1 MSAEPAELIE
11 LRRRAREIS
20 DLNGIGGL
28 LLWDQNTMMPPGG
41 AGARADQFEALE
53 RIQHD
58 RLTDPGLAK
67 LLDALEPWAASV
79 DPDSDGAS
87 LVRVLRRDHHK
98 AVQVPTELAAEIS
111 SAAAHAQQAW
121 LQARE
126 KGDFNHFAPALER
139 VLELQSRY
147 IACFDGT
154 GEFAHPYDILLD
166 DYEPGLTTA
175 ELGGVFNRL
184 QGELVPLVSA
194 AAATGDDGHVFPGS
208 YPVEAQRRMADEL
221 LHAVG
226 FETEHWRVDA
236 SVHPFARSMAPT
248 DVRLTTRWEESD
260 LAMAFY
266 SCLHEFGHGLYEAQF
281 EPHHYRTTLAEAT
294 GLGVHESQ
302 SRLWE
307 NLVGRSRPFCE
318 WVLPLLRRSLGG
330 HFDAMDAAEL
340 YRAVNRVRLSLIRIE
355 ADETTYNLHIALRFE
370 LEVAMVEGRLSVSEL
385 PDAWGEAT
393 YRLLGLETPSVME
406 GVLQD
411 IHWGAGMIGY
421 FPTYTIG
428 NLMAAQLWRAL
439 SDDLPDI
446 DDQIAAGDFAPLRE
460 WLRLNVHRHG
470 RKYESREL
478 LRRATGEELSVEPW
492 LDYLEAKLLDAGL
505 LTAPVRVPRS

>member
-1 MSAEPAELIE
+1 MSTEPAELAE
-11 LRRRAREIS
+11 LRLRARELA

-41 AGARADQFEALE
+41 AAARADQFEALE

-58 RLTDPGLAK
+58 RLTDPALGR

-79 DPDSDGAS
+79 DPDSDDAA
-87 LVRVLRRDHHK
+87 LVRVLRRDHQK
-98 AVQVPTELAAEIS
+98 AVRVPTELAAEIS
-111 SAAAHAQQAW
+111 GASAHAQQAW

-126 KGDFNHFAPALER
+126 KGDFAHFAPALER
-139 VLELQSRY
+139 ILELQSRY
-147 IACFDGT
+147 IACFDGS
-154 GEFAHPYDILLD
+154 GEYAHPYDILLD

-175 ELGGVFNRL
+175 ELQGLFARL
-184 QGELVPLVSA
+184 QEELVPLVSA
-194 AAATGDDGHVFPGS
+194 AAAAGEDGPVLPGS
-208 YPVEAQRRMADEL
+208 YPVEAQKRMADEL

-226 FETEHWRVDA
+226 FNPEHWRVDA

-248 DVRLTTRWEESD
+248 DVRLTTRWEEDD
-260 LAMAFY
+260 LSMAFY

-281 EPHHYRTTLAEAT
+281 DPRHYRTTLAEAT

-318 WVLPLLRRSLGG
+318 WVLPLLRRTLGG
-330 HFDAMDAAEL
+330 PFEAMGATEL
-340 YRAVNRVRLSLIRIE
+340 YRAVNRVRPSLIRIE

-370 LEVAMVEGRLSVSEL
+370 LEVAMVEGRLGVADL
-385 PDAWGEAT
+385 PDAWEEAT
-393 YRLLGLETPSVME
+393 QRLLGLETPSIME

-439 SDDLPDI
+439 SAEEPDI
-446 DDQIAAGDFAPLRE
+446 DGQLAAGDFAPLRE
-460 WLRLNVHRHG
+460 WLRVNIHRHG
-470 RKYESREL
+470 RKFESREL

-492 LDYLEAKLLDAGL
+492 LDYLEGKLLDAGL
-505 LTAPVRVPRS
+505 LTAPVRLPRS

>member
-1 MSAEPAELIE
+1 MSTEPAELAE

-41 AGARADQFEALE
+41 ASARADQFEALE

-79 DPDSDGAS
+79 DPDSDDAG
-87 LVRVLRRDHHK
+87 LIRVLRRDHHK
-98 AVQVPTELAAEIS
+98 AVQVPTELAAQIS
-111 SAAAHAQQAW
+111 SADAHAQQAW
-121 LQARE
+121 LEARE
-126 KGDFNHFAPALER
+126 KRDFNRFAPALER
-139 VLELQSRY
+139 VLELQQRY
-147 IACFDGT
+147 IACFDAG
-154 GEFAHPYDILLD
+154 GEYEHPYDVLLD
-166 DYEPGLTTA
+166 DYEPGLTTE
-175 ELGGVFNRL
+175 ELQGLFGHL

-194 AAATGDDGHVFPGS
+194 AAVTGDDGPLFPGRF
-208 YPVEAQRRMADEL
+208 PAEGQHRMADEL
-221 LHAVG
+221 LQALG
-226 FETEHWRVDA
+226 YKPEFWRLDA

-248 DVRLTTRWEESD
+248 DVRLTTRWEEDD

-281 EPHHYRTTLAEAT
+281 EPRHYRTTLAEAT

-318 WVLPLLRRSLGG
+318 WVLPLLRRC
-330 HFDAMDAAEL
+330 FDGSFGALDAGDL

-370 LEVAMVEGRLSVSEL
+370 LEVALVEGRLSVADL
-385 PDAWGEAT
+385 PDAWDEAT
-393 YRLLGLETPSVME
+393 HRLLGLEVPNLIE

-439 SDDLPDI
+439 AADLPDI
-446 DDQIAAGDFAPLRE
+446 DDRMAAGDFAPLRE
-460 WLRLNVHRHG
+460 WLRENIHRHG
-470 RKYESREL
+470 RKFESREL

-492 LDYLEAKLLDAGL
+492 LGYLEGKLLDAGL
-505 LTAPVRVPRS
+505 LTEPVRLPRS